1 MSSTAEPHRRHGDGA
16 RHQRRA
22 GAGTWRVALALVV
35 ALAAPVAAA
44 QAPLQAVPRVDLD
57 RYAGRWHE
65 IATIP
70 AFFQRKCARDTEA
83 LYRPGDDGMLVVVN
97 SCTRADGGRED
108 IEGRARVVEPV
119 SNARLEVSFIRFLGT
134 WWFVF
139 GGDYVVIGLD
149 PDYRW
154 ALVAHPSRKYGW
166 ILARAPSLPPALL
179 ADLGSRLAAQGYDA
193 CDFVLTPQG
202 GSGGPPPVPRLCDVA
217 VAR

>member
-1 MSSTAEPHRRHGDGA
+1 MSSTAEPRRGHRDGA
-16 RHQRRA
+16 RSEHRA
-22 GAGTWRVALALVV
+22 GARRVALALFF
-35 ALAAPVAAA
+35 AFAAPVAAA
-44 QAPLQAVPRVDLD
+44 QAPLQTVPRVDLE

-70 AFFQRKCARDTEA
+70 AFFQRKCARDTTAE
-83 LYRPGDDGMLVVVN
+83 YRRGDDGMLVVVN

-119 SNARLEVSFIRFLGT
+119 SNARLEVSFVRFLGT

-139 GGDYVVIGLD
+139 GGDYVVVGLD
-149 PDYRW
+149 PDYQW

-179 ADLGSRLAAQGYDA
+179 ADLAGRLAAQGYDA

-202 GSGGPPPVPRLCDVA
+202 GSGAPPPAPRLCDVA
-217 VAR
+217 VPR